1 MAPLTGARAHLKLSE
16 IIPTEAVIPK
26 LKGSERD
33 EAILE
38 IVEHLVEKK
47 KLSEEQKDDL
57 IVEFLKREA
66 LGTTA
71 IGHGVA
77 IPHVKTDKVKDF
89 MGALAIS
96 RGGVEFSPDEPPV
109 HVIFLFLSPARAVS
123 GHLKLLAHIGGIL
136 RHENYVKL
144 LKEARSREELVDLV
158 KDAERMIFGEGG
170 GGGRGP
176 EKDKDGVPL

>member
-1 MAPLTGARAHLKLSE
+1 MKLSE
-16 IIPTEAVIPK
+16 IIPSEAVLSK

-47 KLSEEQKDDL
+47 KLTEDQKDDL

-136 RHENYVKL
+136 RHENYVKR
-144 LKEARSREELVDLV
+144 LKEAKSREELIELV
-158 KDAERMIFGEGG
+158 RDAERMIFGEGD
-170 GGGRGP
+170 GRGP
-176 EKDKDGVPL
+176 DDKKENVPA

>member
-1 MAPLTGARAHLKLSE
+1 MRLSE
-16 IIPTEAVIPK
+16 IITPEAVIPK
-26 LKGSERD
+26 LRATDRD

-38 IVEHLVEKK
+38 IVDHLVEQKRI
-47 KLSEEQKDDL
+47 SEQQKDDL
-57 IVEFLKREA
+57 VVEFLKREA

-77 IPHVKTDKVKDF
+77 IPHVKTDKLKEF

-96 RGGVEFSPDEPPV
+96 RSGVEFSYDEPPV
-109 HVIFLFLSPARAVS
+109 NVIFLFLSPARAVS

-144 LKEARSREELVDLV
+144 LKDAQTREELVDLV

-170 GGGRGP
+170 GGGDD
-176 EKDKDGVPL
+176 KDKDRVPA

>member
-1 MAPLTGARAHLKLSE
+1 MKLSE

-26 LKGSERD
+26 LKAAERD

-47 KLSEEQKDDL
+47 KLTEDQKDDL

-136 RHENYVKL
+136 RHENYVKQ
-144 LKEARSREELVDLV
+144 LKEARSREELIDLV
-158 KDAERMIFGEGG
+158 KEAERMIFGEGE
-170 GGGRGP
+170 GGRGP
-176 EKDKDGVPL
+176 DKQDGVPQP

>member
-1 MAPLTGARAHLKLSE
+1 MKLSE
-16 IIPTEAVIPK
+16 IIPAEAVIPK

-47 KLSEEQKDDL
+47 KLTEDQKDDL

-136 RHENYVKL
+136 RHENYVTKL
-144 LKEARSREELVDLV
+144 KDARAREELVELV
-158 KDAERMIFGEGG
+158 RDAARMIFGEGE
-170 GGGRGP
+170 GGRGP
-176 EKDKDGVPL
+176 DDKKDNVPA

>member
-1 MAPLTGARAHLKLSE
+1 MKLSE

-26 LKGSERD
+26 LKAAERD

-47 KLSEEQKDDL
+47 KLTEDQKDDL

-136 RHENYVKL
+136 RHENYVKQ
-144 LKEARSREELVDLV
+144 LKEARSREELIDLV
-158 KDAERMIFGEGG
+158 KEAERMIFGEGG
-170 GGGRGP
+170 GP
-176 EKDKDGVPL
+176 DKQDGVPSP